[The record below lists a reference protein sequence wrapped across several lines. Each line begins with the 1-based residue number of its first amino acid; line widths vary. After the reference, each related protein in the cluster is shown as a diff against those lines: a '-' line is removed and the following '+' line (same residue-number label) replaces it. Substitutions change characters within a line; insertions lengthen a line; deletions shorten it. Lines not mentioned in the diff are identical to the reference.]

1 VGEFDDAD
9 AGIRQRGIRHGAIV
23 AASKRCAGV
32 CPDADGRC
40 LPLHCRAQ
48 QNAFP
53 ETCRNF
59 PIRHRGAAPLACA
72 LVTLAALA
80 SPARADVLDEVKSH
94 GVVKCGVTL
103 AAPGFSAEDNA
114 GKRTGF
120 DIDLCRAIAAAT
132 LGDDSK
138 IQLVPM
144 DLKTAFAGL
153 PSGAVD
159 VLTHRFTWTQSR
171 DIGGLKFAKVMF
183 YDGQGFAVTK
193 KSRASKLADLN
204 NATICTAQGSTSE
217 LIVADYF
224 RAHKMKYKIV
234 TFASQEQAWDA
245 FVGGRCDA
253 AINDRSGLASRLA
266 KLPNRDNFKVLPE
279 TVSNEPIGPI
289 VAQGQQRWEDVVR
302 FTLNALV
309 AAEELGITQANV
321 DQMRSSQVPDVQ
333 RLLGVTGELGKQMGV
348 DNDYAYKAIKAVG
361 NYGEIW
367 DRNIGPKTP
376 LRLERGRNAL
386 VANGGVM
393 MALPVR

>member
-1 VGEFDDAD
+1 L
-9 AGIRQRGIRHGAIV
+9 
-23 AASKRCAGV
+23 KPLLGV
-32 CPDADGRC
+32 
-40 LPLHCRAQ
+40 
-48 QNAFP
+48 
-53 ETCRNF
+53 
-59 PIRHRGAAPLACA
+59 
-72 LVTLAALA
+72 LAAGALA
-80 SPARADVLDEVKSH
+80 APARADVLDDVKSH

-120 DIDLCRAIAAAT
+120 DVDLCKSIAAAA
-132 LGDDSK
+132 LGDESK

-144 DLKTAFAGL
+144 DLKTAFASL

-171 DIGGLKFAKVMF
+171 DVGGLKFAKVMF
-183 YDGQGFAVTK
+183 FDGQGFAVTT
-193 KSRASKLADLN
+193 KSKVAKLAGLN

-245 FVGGRCDA
+245 FVAKRCDA
-253 AINDRSGLASRLA
+253 AINDRSGLAARLA
-266 KLPNRDNFKVLPE
+266 KLPNAADFKVLAE

-289 VAQGQQRWEDVVR
+289 VAQGQPRWEAVVR

-309 AAEELGITQANV
+309 AAEELGVTQANV
-321 DQMRSSQVPDVQ
+321 DAMLKSESPDVQ
-333 RLLGVTGELGKQMGV
+333 RLLGVTGDLGEKMGLTK
-348 DNDYAYKAIKAVG
+348 DYAYKAVKAVG
-361 NYGEIW
+361 NYGDIW
-367 DRNIGPKTP
+367 DRNVGPKTP

-386 VANGGVM
+386 VANGGLM
-393 MALPVR
+393 MSIPVR

>member
-1 VGEFDDAD
+1 MTSIRARRPYFSRIEATVAIAMLALW
-9 AGIRQRGIRHGAIV
+9 AGH
-23 AASKRCAGV
+23 AG
-32 CPDADGRC
+32 
-40 LPLHCRAQ
+40 
-48 QNAFP
+48 
-53 ETCRNF
+53 
-59 PIRHRGAAPLACA
+59 
-72 LVTLAALA
+72 
-80 SPARADVLDEVKSH
+80 ADVLDDVKSRN
-94 GVVKCGVTL
+94 VLKCGVTL
-103 AAPGFSAEDNA
+103 ASPGFSAEDNS

-120 DIDLCRAIAAAT
+120 DIDLCHAIAAAT

-171 DIGGLKFAKVMF
+171 DVGGLKFAKVMF
-183 YDGQGFAVTK
+183 YDGQGFAVTR

-266 KLPNRDNFKVLPE
+266 KLPNRDDFKVLPE

-289 VAQGQQRWEDVVR
+289 VAQGQPRWEDVVR

-321 DQMRSSQVPDVQ
+321 DQMKSSQVPDVQ
-333 RLLGVTGELGKQMGV
+333 RLLGVSGELGKQMGLE
-348 DNDYAYKAIKAVG
+348 NDYAYKAIKAVG
-361 NYGEIW
+361 NYGEVW

-386 VANGGVM
+386 AINGGVM
-393 MALPVR
+393 MSVPVR

>member
-1 VGEFDDAD
+1 MRPSLCSPAFL
-9 AGIRQRGIRHGAIV
+9 
-23 AASKRCAGV
+23 KPLLGV
-32 CPDADGRC
+32 
-40 LPLHCRAQ
+40 
-48 QNAFP
+48 
-53 ETCRNF
+53 
-59 PIRHRGAAPLACA
+59 
-72 LVTLAALA
+72 LAAGALA
-80 SPARADVLDEVKSH
+80 APARADVLDDVKSH

-120 DIDLCRAIAAAT
+120 DVDLCKSIAAAA
-132 LGDDSK
+132 LGDESK

-144 DLKTAFAGL
+144 DLKTAFASL

-171 DIGGLKFAKVMF
+171 DVGGLKFAKVMF
-183 YDGQGFAVTK
+183 FDGQGFAVTT
-193 KSRASKLADLN
+193 KSKVAKLAGLN

-245 FVGGRCDA
+245 FVGKRCDA
-253 AINDRSGLASRLA
+253 AINDRSGLAARLA
-266 KLPNRDNFKVLPE
+266 KLPNAADFKVLAE

-289 VAQGQQRWEDVVR
+289 VAQGQPRWEAVVR

-309 AAEELGITQANV
+309 AAEELGVNQGNV
-321 DQMRSSQVPDVQ
+321 DAMLKSESPDVQ
-333 RLLGVTGELGKQMGV
+333 RLLGVTGDLGEKMGLTK
-348 DNDYAYKAIKAVG
+348 DYAYKAVKAVG
-361 NYGEIW
+361 NYGDIW
-367 DRNIGPKTP
+367 DRNVGPKTP

-386 VANGGVM
+386 VANGGLM
-393 MALPVR
+393 MSIPVR

>member
-1 VGEFDDAD
+1 MSSIG
-9 AGIRQRGIRHGAIV
+9 GRHARIFPFATIV
-23 AASKRCAGV
+23 AMA
-32 CPDADGRC
+32 
-40 LPLHCRAQ
+40 
-48 QNAFP
+48 
-53 ETCRNF
+53 
-59 PIRHRGAAPLACA
+59 
-72 LVTLAALA
+72 TLAALA
-80 SPARADVLDEVKSH
+80 GSARADVLDDVK
-94 GVVKCGVTL
+94 GRNVLKCGVTL
-103 AAPGFSAEDNA
+103 AAPGFSAEDNS

-120 DIDLCRAIAAAT
+120 DVDLCKAIAAAT
-132 LGDDSK
+132 LGDDTK

-153 PSGAVD
+153 PGGAVD

-171 DIGGLKFAKVMF
+171 DVGGLKFAKVMF
-183 YDGQGFAVTK
+183 FDGQGFAVTK
-193 KSRASKLADLN
+193 KSRANKLADLN

-253 AINDRSGLASRLA
+253 AINDRSGLAARLA
-266 KLPNRDNFKVLPE
+266 KLPNQNDFKVLPE

-289 VAQGQQRWEDVVR
+289 VAQGQPRWEDVVR

-309 AAEELGITQANV
+309 AAEELGITQGNV
-321 DQMRSSQVPDVQ
+321 DEMKSSQVPDVQ
-333 RLLGVTGELGKQMGV
+333 RLLGATGDLGKQLGLE
-348 DNDYAYKAIKAVG
+348 NDYAYKAIKAVG
-361 NYGEIW
+361 NYGEVW

-386 VANGGVM
+386 VANGGLM
-393 MALPVR
+393 MSVPVR